1 MSKDILAEALELSP
15 AERIELA
22 QDLWD
27 SVVELP
33 EAFDLSDEQRA
44 ELNRRL
50 TEYKSDPSGS
60 ISWDDLKKKMG
71 L

>member
-1 MSKDILAEALELSP
+1 MVTQLLAEALELSV

-27 SVVELP
+27 SVSEVPDSLELT
-33 EAFDLSDEQRA
+33 AEQRA
-44 ELNRRL
+44 ELTRRIEAHRKNPD
-50 TEYKSDPSGS
+50 TAIPWEDVKTK
-60 ISWDDLKKKMG
+60 IG